1 MPPRRRDKQRKT
13 TQAYVWGDTPEI
25 QALGAGFA
33 QEGYFM
39 EGYDRARRFANDTT
53 AKALAAQPGVRNA
66 RYAYMVGVPGS
77 VGRGEF
83 VLGMTTP
90 DVISTYRLGNR
101 KTLESEF
108 SQGLLPDDP
117 LMPGLQRSMVN
128 GRPLMKTYHYPS
140 APP

>member
-1 MPPRRRDKQRKT
+1 MPPRRKQRT
-13 TQAYVWGDTPEI
+13 IWGDTPEI
-25 QALGAGFA
+25 IALSTGFA
-33 QEGYFM
+33 RQGYFM
-39 EGYDRARRFANDTT
+39 DGYDKARRFANDTT

-66 RYAYMVGVPGS
+66 RYAYMVGVPGE

-83 VLGMTTP
+83 ALGMTTP
-90 DVISTYRLGNR
+90 DVISTYGLGNR
-101 KTLESEF
+101 KTLEREF
-108 SQGLLPDDP
+108 SKGLLPDDP

>member
-77 VGRGEF
+77 VGRGDF
-83 VLGMTTP
+83 ALGMTTP
-90 DVISTYRLGNR
+90 DVITAYGLDSET
-101 KTLESEF
+101 TLKQAF
-108 SQGLLPDDP
+108 KQGLLPNDP
-117 LMPGLQRSMVN
+117 LMPGFQRSIVN

>member
-1 MPPRRRDKQRKT
+1 MPPRRKKKT
-13 TQAYVWGDTPEI
+13 LYVWADTPEI
-25 QALGAGFA
+25 QAVGAGFA

-66 RYAYMVGVPGS
+66 RYAYMVGVPGE

-108 SQGLLPDDP
+108 SRGLLPNDP
-117 LMPGLQRSMVN
+117 LMPGFQRSMVN
-128 GRPLMKTYHYPS
+128 GRPLMKTYHYAEQVPRG
-140 APP
+140 